1 MHVRVSSGCC
11 SPRSRGT
18 FHLQWMCRRKN
29 ATNLLP
35 HFISSSHFFHVCIVV
50 CVSSSPFRSLVLSSV
65 VWPKV
70 GHAVLACKHPTH
82 SPLPIA
88 HTPIPPP
95 PTSSLFEQPSSFL
108 STETNNKTGQESTT
122 QQGLTNHP
130 NGLWWSGDDKTRPDK
145 FRQDDAAHQQST
157 VAASEFVF
165 SSSLT
170 NKRTNDERTLS
181 FAFFGCSPPL
191 CDGSNVFSFA
201 PSFPLQ
207 LATWR
212 RPLVCFMLTFLL
224 LLWGWRSEKWV
235 GR

>member
-1 MHVRVSSGCC
+1 MDVPTQKRNELVASLHILITFL
-11 SPRSRGT
+11 PRLYRSMP
-18 FHLQWMCRRKN
+18 F
-29 ATNLLP
+29 
-35 HFISSSHFFHVCIVV
+35 FISISFPRIVV
-50 CVSSSPFRSLVLSSV
+50 RRLAKGRTCR
-65 VWPKV
+65 V
-70 GHAVLACKHPTH
+70 GMQA
-82 SPLPIA
+82 SDSLPIA
-88 HTPIPPP
+88 HCPHTDPAATNIVIVRA
-95 PTSSLFEQPSSFL
+95 TLFFLVHGNEQQ
-108 STETNNKTGQESTT
+108 TGQESTT

-165 SSSLT
+165 ASSLT
-170 NKRTNDERTLS
+170 NERTNDERTLS

-235 GR
+235 GRCCASRR